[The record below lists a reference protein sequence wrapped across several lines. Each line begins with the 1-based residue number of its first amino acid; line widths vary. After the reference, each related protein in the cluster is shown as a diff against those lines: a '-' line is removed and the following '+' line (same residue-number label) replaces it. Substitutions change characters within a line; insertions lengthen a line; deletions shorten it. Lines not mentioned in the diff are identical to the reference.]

1 MEGWIIHKSLD
12 KHFLQIMAVVV
23 GMSFTI
29 ITVALG
35 IMYLFETGLPMPAPF
50 IILIFATGFILGN
63 VFLERRGAEYPWSLV
78 GGAIAST
85 ILTFIVISL
94 TGGILYVATGGL
106 SAFSLDT
113 VIYSISA
120 CMIISM
126 VTLNL
131 ASYKLQYNY

>member
-12 KHFLQIMAVVV
+12 KHFLQTMAVVV

-35 IMYLFETGLPMPAPF
+35 ILYLFETGLPMPAPF

-63 VFLERRGAEYPWSLV
+63 VFLERRGAVYPWSLV

-85 ILTFIVISL
+85 ILTFIIISL

-106 SAFSLDT
+106 SAVSLDT

-131 ASYKLQYNY
+131 ASYKFQYT